1 MNAVLENI
9 KARRSTRAFT
19 GEQITREELDTLL
32 EAAMWAPTGMN
43 KQLWHFVGIRNAEK
57 NLELA
62 RAVAQADNRGPE
74 YNFYGAPASIIVAYK
89 ADEKHFLP
97 DGSAAVEN
105 ILLAATSLGLGSC
118 WINQLRET
126 CNDPAVR
133 ALLTSYGVPEDYDVV
148 ASVALGHIA
157 KETPAKPR
165 REGVISIIE

>member
-19 GEQITREELDTLL
+19 EEQITREELDVLL
-32 EAAMWAPTGMN
+32 EAAVWAPTGMN
-43 KQLWHFVGIRNAEK
+43 KQLWHFVGLRSAEK

-62 RAVAQADNRGPE
+62 RAVAAADNRGPE
-74 YNFYGAPASIIVAYK
+74 YNFYGAPASIIVCYK

-133 ALLTSYGVPEDYDVV
+133 ALLTSYGVPADYDVV

-165 REGVISIIE
+165 REGVISIVE